1 MMADAKLGKSLGEG
15 AGVIGG
21 LVASSVPGLQ
31 PFASG
36 IGLGAQ
42 ALGALGGVFGKSKRK
57 ALEKELMQVM
67 GQTPG
72 APTPTVGVGQQTA
85 AQQMMLGPQATDA
98 TRLRI
103 AQQGQQA
110 QAAADASAYAE
121 NVRAFQQQKAREMER
136 LQAEM
141 EEERMEQRE
150 AVGDIGRR
158 LVERAEAGA
167 EEFMGYGAKGSMTPE
182 ERAERA
188 RQARMAVS
196 GRYEERPDERSSRDL
211 VRDLAETMPKS
222 ELLALVNKFY
232 PSGV

>member
-1 MMADAKLGKSLGEG
+1 
-15 AGVIGG
+15 
-21 LVASSVPGLQ
+21 
-31 PFASG
+31 
-36 IGLGAQ
+36 
-42 ALGALGGVFGKSKRK
+42 
-57 ALEKELMQVM
+57 M

-103 AQQGQQA
+103 AEQGQRA

-150 AVGDIGRR
+150 AMSDIGSR
-158 LVERAEAGA
+158 LRDRAVGAA
-167 EEFMGYGAKGSMTPE
+167 EEFESYFAKGSMTPE

-188 RQARMAVS
+188 RQRRMAIS
-196 GRYEERPDERSSRDL
+196 GRYEERPDERSTRDL
-211 VRDLAETMPKS
+211 VRDLAETMPKR
-222 ELLALVNKFY
+222 ELLALINKSY